1 MGVLG
6 LLESVKRHLQRR
18 RYERLDGSKR
28 GRKRLRIIKMGSGK
42 RVVWRLKLLPKLRLK
57 SLVAACSGGI
67 SLMMKL
73 KQFYVKSI
81 LNVAHHSKDAKQKRI
96 DKFNEKVI
104 VEIYK
109 SMGLEVQLLPSDPS
123 VPYLKPY

>member
-1 MGVLG
+1 MGGLG
-6 LLESVKRHLQRR
+6 LLESVKRYLQRR
-18 RYERLDGSKR
+18 RYEKLDGSKR
-28 GRKRLRIIKMGSGK
+28 GRKRLRIIRMGTGK
-42 RVVWRLKLLPKLRLK
+42 RMVWRLRLLPRLRVK
-57 SLVAACSGGI
+57 NLVPACSGGI
-67 SLMMKL
+67 NLMMKL

-109 SMGLEVQLLPSDPS
+109 SIGLEVQLLPSDPS
-123 VPYLKPY
+123 APYLKPY